1 MKTLKDFLDY
11 MTTVLKEFG
20 VQFSVEADKFGVKLV
35 VFRDNLHSI
44 TTNYCCGDYSIEIQ
58 NGQDR
63 VVVDVIYSVEQGGG
77 SIFVSKTGYGTTD
90 YNKFSIGGNKFVVRD
105 DGVTITV
112 EFSTQS

>member
-1 MKTLKDFLDY
+1 MKTLKEFLDY
-11 MTTVLKEFG
+11 MTTVLREAGIK
-20 VQFSVEADKFGVKLV
+20 FSVEADKFGVKLV
-35 VFRDNLHSI
+35 MFRDNLHSI
-44 TTNYCCGDYSIEIQ
+44 ATNYCCGDYSIEIQ

-77 SIFVSKTGYGTTD
+77 SIFVSKTGYDATD